1 MRYKRKTVNQKI
13 QNSKLTLVTFR
24 SGVGVEGWVF
34 KFLIK
39 CHWFIDHFGLFLLFV
54 VVDVIVF
61 CLFTCHVSSLYI
73 YIYICRYVYNI
84 YNIYVYMKIYIIP
97 GFARGSFQFSSFHP
111 SVCLFVSLSVCLSV
125 IPFPQDWFRTFS

>member
-39 CHWFIDHFGLFLLFV
+39 NVIDLLITLVCFCCLLLLMLLFFV
-54 VVDVIVF
+54 YSPVTFLV
-61 CLFTCHVSSLYI
+61 YI
-73 YIYICRYVYNI
+73 YICICRYVYNI